1 MSNDNMKPER
11 REILDELKPVLKETD
26 LVVAALAGTT
36 ADSYQIIDRPG
47 NLYLVGMGMVSQVAL
62 GLATALPNCRI
73 FALDTDGSMLL
84 APSILPVIGTRQPK
98 NLYILVFDN
107 EQLFGSRG
115 GPASQT
121 ATGTDIAGIAKASG
135 LENVR
140 TLSDKSSSAP
150 RLRLSC
156 PVKDRR
162 CSSPRFKPLAEAQ
175 DRKWTDKRTNT
186 DSSGMLS
193 ALQKL
198 KFSVAQNHNSDVH
211 RTSRSRIN
219 NRLMILTET
228 GSRWKE
234 NLG

>member
-1 MSNDNMKPER
+1 MKPER
-11 REILDELKPVLKETD
+11 REILYELKPALKETD

-36 ADSYQIIDRPG
+36 ADSYQVIDRPG
-47 NLYLVGMGMVSQVAL
+47 NLYLVGMGMVSQIAL

-140 TLSDKSSSAP
+140 TLRDKNS
-150 RLRLSC
+150 LRAS
-156 PVKDRR
+156 PGAIPAAFSGTKDHLR
-162 CSSPRFKPLAEAQ
+162 SGGQ
-175 DRKWTDKRTNT
+175 RK
-186 DSSGMLS
+186 
-193 ALQKL
+193 
-198 KFSVAQNHNSDVH
+198 
-211 RTSRSRIN
+211 
-219 NRLMILTET
+219 
-228 GSRWKE
+228 
-234 NLG
+234 